1 MIRQTKAV
9 QMTKLRSLKATCFRG
24 ARFELPLD
32 FTKKHRS
39 LAIYG
44 ENAAGKSTITDAL
57 EWFIRDRVEHLWKE
71 DCKLDAL
78 RHVNCKDGDVSVVE
92 VVFDGADQNGSKSLS
107 AALKTRTAY
116 GHPDVATLLE
126 DLKGDRIILRHADIV
141 GFLDE
146 TKGRKREAIARIIGF
161 DEIIQFRSVIQQSR
175 NALQKDGSYTGA
187 MQQSEGLQSAM
198 IESVGQVVPDRAA
211 YFEIAR
217 ALVDPFDIPTEIVDK
232 KSYEKAVD
240 ELRGL
245 GNSAEKIKAAQRLSL
260 LGQLCNDLQT
270 NLEQVT
276 DKLKVFSEGY
286 NALANERENVDKL
299 RLSEFLLNGK
309 SVIDDEAFTKD
320 ECPFC
325 LSDYKLEDLQ
335 AEVAQRIL
343 ALDDLQSKLNECGKS
358 KDDLLSAIAEAGTKA
373 NTVASD
379 YSDLPEFKALVNS
392 AKTTYQSLRDGYK
405 AVKAAFE
412 TLAVFESPAG
422 FADAIADLNDKC
434 EASATAAQEAAKKL
448 ELTEIEKQIADVL
461 TTLQTVGGQV
471 KSYETCQ
478 RTIAAFEAQ
487 ILTLSTIFDEF
498 VKVQNEALQTVLDM
512 ISADVGMFYQ
522 KLHPNES
529 VDNVHLS
536 LVGEE
541 GVEFEYSFHGQAT
554 QPPRKYL
561 SESHLNS
568 LGVVLFL
575 ANARIFNKQARFLVL
590 DDIVTSFDINHRR
603 RLLRLIKE
611 EFSDWQILILTHE
624 SVWFDLIKREMG
636 PSGWLFHEV
645 SADNDNGILL
655 ENSPSTLR
663 ALIEQKKGKED
674 VTIDLRKLLEAIL
687 KEVCY
692 ALEVKVAF
700 RFNEVNEK
708 RMPEELLSQLRSTLK
723 GKSPDMAKNT
733 VFSELAGSALIA
745 NLGSHDNPEKIVG
758 GDIDVLLEDIDK
770 LVNLFVCSDCN
781 QMVQTKYP
789 VAGANAISCR
799 CGLFALDWKS

>member
-1 MIRQTKAV
+1 
-9 QMTKLRSLKATCFRG
+9 MTKLRSLKATGFRG
-24 ARFELPLD
+24 ARFELPLE

-57 EWFIRDRVEHLWKE
+57 EWFIRDRIEHLWKE

-78 RHVNCKDGDVSVVE
+78 RHVKCEDGDASVVE

-107 AALKTRTAY
+107 AALKTSTAY
-116 GHPDVATLLE
+116 GDPDVATLLE

-187 MQQSEGLQSAM
+187 KQQSENLQSAM

-211 YFEIAR
+211 FFEIAKG
-217 ALVDPFDIPTEIVDK
+217 LVDPFDTSTEIVDK
-232 KSYEKAVD
+232 TSYKTAVD

-245 GNSAEKIKAAQRLSL
+245 GNNAEKIKAAQRLKL
-260 LGQLCNDLQT
+260 LEQLCNDLQT
-270 NLEQVT
+270 DLEQVT
-276 DKLKVFSEGY
+276 DKLKVFSEDY
-286 NALANERENVDKL
+286 NALANERENVNKL
-299 RLSEFLLNGK
+299 RLSEFLVKGK
-309 SVIDDEAFTKD
+309 TVIDDEAFTKD

-335 AEVAQRIL
+335 VEVAQRIT
-343 ALDDLQSKLNECGKS
+343 ALGELQDKLDECGEC
-358 KDDLLSAIAEAGTKA
+358 KDDLLSSITDAGTKA
-373 NTVASD
+373 NTVVSD
-379 YSDLPEFKALVNS
+379 YSDLAEFEALVNR
-392 AKTTYQSLRDGYK
+392 AKTTYQSLREGCK
-405 AVKAAFE
+405 TVEAAFE
-412 TLAVFESPAG
+412 TLTVFEPPEG
-422 FADAIADLNDKC
+422 FVDAIADLSDKC
-434 EASATAAQEAAKKL
+434 EASATVAQEAAKKL
-448 ELTEIEKQIADVL
+448 ELTEIEKRIAEVL
-461 TTLQTVGGQV
+461 TTLQTVGSQV

-498 VKVQNEALQTVLDM
+498 VKVQNEALQTVLDI
-512 ISADVGMFYQ
+512 ISADVGKFYQ
-522 KLHPNES
+522 KLHPKES

-536 LVGEE
+536 MVGEE

-603 RLLRLIKE
+603 RLLRLLKE
-611 EFSDWQILILTHE
+611 EFADWQILILTHE
-624 SVWFDLIKREMG
+624 NVWFDLIKREMA

-645 SADNDNGILL
+645 SADNENGILL
-655 ENSPSTLR
+655 EKSPATLR
-663 ALIEQKKGKED
+663 ALIDQKKGKED
-674 VTIDLRKLLEAIL
+674 VTNDLRKLLEAVL
-687 KEVCY
+687 KDVCY

-723 GKSPDMAKNT
+723 EKSPDLAKDA
-733 VFSELAGSALIA
+733 VFAELAGSTLIA
-745 NLGSHDNPEKIVG
+745 NLDSHDNPEKIVG
-758 GDIDVLLEDIDK
+758 GDIDVLLEDINK
-770 LVNLFVCSDCN
+770 LVNLFVCHGCN
-781 QMVQTKYP
+781 HIARASAP
-789 VAGANAISCR
+789 VAGAKAISCR
-799 CGLFALDWKS
+799 CGKLQIPWKT

>member
-1 MIRQTKAV
+1 
-9 QMTKLRSLKATCFRG
+9 MTKLRSLKATGFRG
-24 ARFELPLD
+24 ARFELPLE

-39 LAIYG
+39 LAVYG

-57 EWFIRDRVEHLWKE
+57 EWFIRDRIEHLWKE

-78 RHVNCKDGDVSVVE
+78 RHVKCEDGDASIVE

-107 AALKTRTAY
+107 AALKTSTAY

-187 MQQSEGLQSAM
+187 KQQSESLQSAM
-198 IESVGQVVPDRAA
+198 IESVGQVVPNRVAF
-211 YFEIAR
+211 FEIAKGF
-217 ALVDPFDIPTEIVDK
+217 VDPFNIPTEIVDK
-232 KSYEKAVD
+232 TSYKKAVD

-245 GNSAEKIKAAQRLSL
+245 GNSAEKIKAAQRLNL
-260 LGQLCNDLQT
+260 LEQLCKDLQT
-270 NLEQVT
+270 DLEQVT
-276 DKLKVFSEGY
+276 DKLKGFSEGY
-286 NALANERENVDKL
+286 NALANERENVNKL
-299 RLSEFLLNGK
+299 RLSEFLVKGK
-309 SVIDDEAFTKD
+309 TVIDDEAFIKD

-335 AEVAQRIL
+335 AEVAQRIT
-343 ALDDLQSKLNECGKS
+343 ALGELQDKLDECGES
-358 KDDLLSAIAEAGTKA
+358 KDDLLSAITDAGTKA
-373 NTVASD
+373 NMVVSD
-379 YSDLPEFKALVNS
+379 YSDLADFKVLVNS

-412 TLAVFESPAG
+412 TLAVFEPPEG

-448 ELTEIEKQIADVL
+448 ELTEIEKQIAEVL
-461 TTLQTVGGQV
+461 TTLQTVDGQV

-478 RTIAAFEAQ
+478 RTIEAFEAQ

-512 ISADVGMFYQ
+512 ISADVGKFYQ
-522 KLHPNES
+522 KLHPKES

-603 RLLRLIKE
+603 RLLRLLKE

-624 SVWFDLIKREMG
+624 NVWFDLIKREMA

-645 SADNDNGILL
+645 SADNENGILL
-655 ENSPSTLR
+655 ENSPATMR
-663 ALIEQKKGKED
+663 ALIDQKKGKED
-674 VTIDLRKLLEAIL
+674 VTNDLRKLLEAIL
-687 KEVCY
+687 KDVCY

-723 GKSPDMAKNT
+723 EKSPDLAKDA
-733 VFSELAGSALIA
+733 VFAELAGSTLIA
-745 NLGSHDNPEKIVG
+745 NLDSHDNPEKVVG

-770 LVNLFVCSDCN
+770 LVNLFVCDGCN
-781 QMVQTKYP
+781 RIARASAP
-789 VAGANAISCR
+789 VAGAKAISCR
-799 CGLFALDWKS
+799 CGKLQIPWKI